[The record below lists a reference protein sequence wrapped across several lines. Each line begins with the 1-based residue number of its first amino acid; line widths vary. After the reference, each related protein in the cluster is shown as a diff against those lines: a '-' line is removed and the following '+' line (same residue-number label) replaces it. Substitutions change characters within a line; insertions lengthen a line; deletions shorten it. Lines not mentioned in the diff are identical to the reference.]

1 MGGIVLDSDADSS
14 VAVSSRFI
22 SSYMVD
28 ANGDYV
34 KVYLMLLYYLS
45 DRSREMS
52 LAVLGA
58 SLALNENTVMRAL
71 KYWEKLNLISLKYN
85 EDNVISKVTIRPL
98 FDGAPHSDRQAATK
112 EETYDIKTDAALAV
126 KKKQKQVHG
135 EKVCPDKKPDIK
147 KVGHDED
154 FGAFLVAVQQY
165 TGATLSKAN
174 VESFAYIY
182 DVLGMPLEVIEYIVE
197 ICVGEGHKS
206 VRYMEAVA
214 RDWYNRGIMTLE
226 QAKVHGIVCH
236 KDVYTVMKALGL
248 SGRHPAPDEKSTIEH
263 WFKDYEF
270 DVSIVVEACNRTMD
284 RLHSADFRYVE
295 GILKDW
301 KKRGVR
307 HIDDIKQLDESYKE
321 EQMLKN
327 KGSSTF
333 QTDKKHTVKNNRFH
347 NFEQRDVDYDDMMID
362 ISTYLR

>member
-14 VAVSSRFI
+14 VAVSSKFI

-52 LAVLGA
+52 LAVLGD

-71 KYWEKLNLISLKYN
+71 KYWEKMNLLALKYSD
-85 EDNVISKVTIRPL
+85 DNVISGVTIKS
-98 FDGAPHSDRQAATK
+98 FIEGAGHRDRQAATK
-112 EETYDIKTDAALAV
+112 EEDYIIKTKAV
-126 KKKQKQVHG
+126 VADKQKQTGVSDDN
-135 EKVCPDKKPDIK
+135 VCPDKKPDIK
-147 KVGHDED
+147 KVGKDED

-165 TGATLSKAN
+165 TGTTLSKAN
-174 VESFAYIY
+174 VESFAYMY
-182 DVLGMPLEVIEYIVE
+182 DVLGLPLEVIEYIVE

-214 RDWYNRGIMTLE
+214 RDWYNRGIVTLE
-226 QAKVHGIVCH
+226 QAKVQGVVCH

-248 SGRHPAPDEKSTIEH
+248 SGRYPTPEEKNNIER
-263 WFKDYEF
+263 WLKDYGF
-270 DVSIVVEACNRTMD
+270 DVGIVVEACNRTMD

-301 KKRGVR
+301 KKCSVKCL
-307 HIDDIKQLDESYKE
+307 DDIRKLDEAYKE
-321 EQMLKN
+321 EQKS
-327 KGSSTF
+327 KGRTNGAS
-333 QTDKKHTVKNNRFH
+333 QADKKRTVKNNKFH
-347 NFEQRDVDYDDMMID
+347 NFEQRDADYEDLMID
-362 ISTYLR
+362 INAY